1 MSKFTA
7 MRFFLTLFIVFSWGQ
22 ALAQGQPSV
31 LDIKTSGQYHWG
43 DGFATDRQQAID
55 LARQDLVQK
64 MVVTITAEQ
73 NLQLVDDGSNS
84 TSTFELRSK
93 SLSRMQLRGLD
104 YIVNERRDKSFQVT
118 AFVTKSEFD
127 QSINDM
133 RTRILTQMSQM
144 FASQQRGNLSSAISQ
159 AFEILVQTYF
169 IPVPIVADS
178 VEVQSYLRNQL
189 DAWLRDAEVTIPSVA
204 NRSAPGHTELT
215 LEASVRFGPESAND
229 LLLQLNRPGYGEHPV
244 RGGRA
249 DVFMD
254 VEPEQPM
261 QPIELKLMP
270 VIPASLDAEMKD
282 LALEIRPSRIV
293 TVPVDFKK
301 VISLDFSAT
310 KLLGAGYRFTAQFAN
325 LSVFDLQWDFGNG
338 ESSTQA
344 SPRMEIPNIGPN
356 GQPVTLTVNRSP
368 ELTVRKVLMADG
380 TFRTTPVARAEPV
393 ILPVANPVP
402 NTIMALDRVSF
413 SQRNHLDPLIRT
425 RNAVA
430 FTDQLERL
438 RQQNVLRYGRS
449 TDVGPIDQS
458 YVAIVDPSDRS
469 VRVILTPVMNG
480 IRYELSSNEAVA
492 PEMMRERYQGMG
504 SIWFSF
510 Q

>member
-7 MRFFLTLFIVFSWGQ
+7 MRFFITILWLMVGTQV
-22 ALAQGQPSV
+22 LAQGQPSV
-31 LDIKTSGQYHWG
+31 ADIKLSGLYHWG
-43 DGFATDRQQAID
+43 EGFSTDRQQAID

-73 NLQLVDDGSNS
+73 NLKVVDDGNNN

-104 YIVNERRDKSFQVT
+104 YVVSQRRDNSFQAT
-118 AFVTKSEFD
+118 AFVTKREFD
-127 QSINDM
+127 QSISDL

-144 FASQQRGNLSSAISQ
+144 FAAQQRGNLSSAISQ

-189 DAWLRDAEVTIPSVA
+189 DAWLRNSEVTVPSVA

-215 LEASVRFGPESAND
+215 LEASVRFGTESASD

-244 RGGRA
+244 RAGRA

-254 VEPEQPM
+254 VEPEQPV
-261 QPIELKLMP
+261 QNIELKLMP
-270 VIPASLDAEMKD
+270 AIPASLDAEMKD
-282 LALEIRPSRIV
+282 LAQEILPSRIV

-301 VISLDFSAT
+301 VISLDFSTT
-310 KLLGAGYRFTAQFAN
+310 KLLGAGYRFTAQFSN

-338 ESSTQA
+338 ETSTQA

-356 GQPVTLTVNRSP
+356 GQPVTLIVNRSP
-368 ELTVRKVLMADG
+368 DLTVRKVLMADG
-380 TFRTTPVARAEPV
+380 SFRTTLVTRAEPV

-402 NTIMALDRVSF
+402 NTIAALDQVAF
-413 SQRNHLDPLIRT
+413 SQRNHLDPLLRT

-480 IRYELSSNEAVA
+480 KRYELSSNEEVA
-492 PEMMRERYQGMG
+492 PETMRDRYQGMG

-510 Q
+510 H